1 MIVSKSNFCF
11 RSTHKWACQWKLC
24 QTAYE
29 DQTVEFLK
37 NLTIEDDDR
46 AFTVGKCGQVY
57 KTYFCY
63 KNIMKFPKFDFNL
76 KCTKLRP
83 KLVNELCNQRKIIAI
98 KTTRLCEISHIAQLQ
113 KEIPDLKIIISYR
126 DPRAIYRSRQQ
137 VPFDTKVDELLPS
150 VSFFII
156 TYRLEML

>member
-1 MIVSKSNFCF
+1 MTVLS
-11 RSTHKWACQWKLC
+11 RSENVAR
-24 QTAYE
+24 Y
-29 DQTVEFLK
+29 V
-37 NLTIEDDDR
+37 
-46 AFTVGKCGQVY
+46 
-57 KTYFCY
+57 
-63 KNIMKFPKFDFNL
+63 KNISGSKNKRKVLKLILNP

-150 VSFFII
+150 VSLLIII
-156 TYRLEML
+156 TYSL